1 MQSWVQALD
10 HEEKKSLAML
20 LSFVLVKE
28 LSFTET
34 KAAKLTVTGIDKN
47 GKTILV
53 GEFTPSKMWVNS
65 WRANKNITRE
75 LVCCGQTKNSTKCHL
90 SYVPANAAVKVK
102 SNMTSMEVC
111 KWMNKTLL
119 PNSNLE
125 PGFPCQISI
134 ETSRKWIHEMD
145 FEVLTGRKGIFVDGH
160 ERPDVIE
167 SGKIF
172 PTKMVK

>member
-1 MQSWVQALD
+1 M
-10 HEEKKSLAML
+10 
-20 LSFVLVKE
+20 
-28 LSFTET
+28 
-34 KAAKLTVTGIDKN
+34 
-47 GKTILV
+47 
-53 GEFTPSKMWVNS
+53 
-65 WRANKNITRE
+65 
-75 LVCCGQTKNSTKCHL
+75 CCGQTKNSTKCHL

-111 KWMNKTLL
+111 KWVNKTLL

-167 SGKIF
+167 SGKKNSHKDGKIGF
-172 PTKMVK
+172 LNFSNAPTDQARQTLSP